1 MYGSWAIMNE
11 RSFIADKIMN
21 NHTSQDKRLQILS
34 AAETVIAAEGFQG
47 LSMQKLAKEAGVAAG
62 TIYRYFDDKE
72 HLIEEVRIQVTQR
85 IAEAVQFG
93 VDDSAPIKQRY
104 RTMWLN
110 IWNLAGTNLAAI
122 KNRVQYDS
130 LPVTN
135 SKTFRELE
143 RKMFAQVE
151 LLFNEGK
158 EQGLFK
164 PLDNEVLSGLSL
176 AASVSL
182 ARKHS
187 LGFYQLDDEALEA
200 AIEASWDAIIK
211 HWSEFWP

>member
-1 MYGSWAIMNE
+1 MNE
-11 RSFIADKIMN
+11 RSFTGDGQMTTHAP
-21 NHTSQDKRLQILS
+21 QDKRQQILS
-34 AAETVIAAEGFQG
+34 AAEKLIAEVGFQG

-62 TIYRYFDDKE
+62 TIYRYFDDKD
-72 HLIEEVRIQVTQR
+72 HLIDDVRVLVTQR
-85 IAEAVQFG
+85 VADAVQEG
-93 VDDSAPIKQRY
+93 VNDSDPIKQRY

-130 LPVTN
+130 LPITN
-135 SKTFRELE
+135 SLNFRELE

-187 LGFYQLDDEALEA
+187 LGFYQLDEAALEA

-211 HWSEFWP
+211 H

>member
-1 MYGSWAIMNE
+1 MNE
-11 RSFIADKIMN
+11 RSFTGDGIMTT
-21 NHTSQDKRLQILS
+21 HAPRDKRQQILS
-34 AAETVIAAEGFQG
+34 AAEKLIAEVGFQG

-72 HLIEEVRIQVTQR
+72 HLIEDVRMLVTQR
-85 IAEAVQFG
+85 VADAVQQG
-93 VDDSAPIKQRY
+93 VNDSDPIKQRY

-130 LPVTN
+130 LPITN
-135 SKTFRELE
+135 SLNFRELE

-164 PLDNEVLSGLSL
+164 PLNNEVLGGLSL

-187 LGFYQLDDEALEA
+187 LGFYQLDEAELES

-211 HWSEFWP
+211 H

>member
-1 MYGSWAIMNE
+1 MNE
-11 RSFIADKIMN
+11 RSFTGDVNMTTHAP
-21 NHTSQDKRLQILS
+21 QDKRQQILS
-34 AAETVIAAEGFQG
+34 AAEKLISEVGFQG

-62 TIYRYFDDKE
+62 TIYRYFEDKD
-72 HLIEEVRIQVTQR
+72 HLIDDVRVLVTQR
-85 IAEAVQFG
+85 VADAVQEG
-93 VDDSAPIKQRY
+93 VNDSDPIKQRY

-110 IWNLAGTNLAAI
+110 IWDLAGTNLAAI

-130 LPVTN
+130 LPITN
-135 SKTFRELE
+135 SLNFRELE

-187 LGFYQLDDEALEA
+187 LGFYQLDEAELES

-211 HWSEFWP
+211 H

>member
-1 MYGSWAIMNE
+1 MNE
-11 RSFIADKIMN
+11 RSFTGDGIMTT
-21 NHTSQDKRLQILS
+21 HAPQDKRQQILS
-34 AAETVIAAEGFQG
+34 AAEKLIAEVGFQG

-62 TIYRYFDDKE
+62 TIYRYFDDKD
-72 HLIEEVRIQVTQR
+72 HLIDDVRVLVTQR
-85 IAEAVQFG
+85 VADAVQEG
-93 VDDSAPIKQRY
+93 VDDSDPIKQRY

-130 LPVTN
+130 LPITN
-135 SKTFRELE
+135 SLNFRELE

-187 LGFYQLDDEALEA
+187 LGFYQMDEAALEA
-200 AIEASWDAIIK
+200 AIEASWDAIIT
-211 HWSEFWP
+211 H

>member
-1 MYGSWAIMNE
+1 MNE
-11 RSFIADKIMN
+11 RSFITDKIMN

-34 AAETVIAAEGFQG
+34 AAEPVIAAEGFQG

-211 HWSEFWP
+211 H

>member
-1 MYGSWAIMNE
+1 MNE
-11 RSFIADKIMN
+11 RSFTCDGKMTTHAP
-21 NHTSQDKRLQILS
+21 QDKRQQILS
-34 AAETVIAAEGFQG
+34 AAEKLIAEVGFQG

-62 TIYRYFDDKE
+62 TIYRYFDDKD
-72 HLIEEVRIQVTQR
+72 HLIDDVRVLVTQR
-85 IAEAVQFG
+85 VADAVQEG
-93 VDDSAPIKQRY
+93 VNDSDPIKQRY

-130 LPVTN
+130 LPITN
-135 SKTFRELE
+135 SLNFRELE

-187 LGFYQLDDEALEA
+187 LGFYQLDEAALEA

-211 HWSEFWP
+211 H